1 MIQMQGVRRRTAPR
15 SASGSGGPLQ
25 PRRARHLRPLI
36 IQHRPT
42 RSNHGDI
49 GWAQKVDRTG
59 QFNLAA
65 SGTHRTAVGRRRRF
79 IGCEIRRRRKGRL
92 DAGVGGHARWRR
104 SSKRMGL
111 RVHRREKHNN
121 RDDQMQPRADV
132 ASRHISLNIHRKGL
146 GDHGALRP
154 RVRRKRKGR
163 TAAAASQKAPG
174 SASGRGAPKGHLA
187 AQGAHN
193 TSISACNAPAA
204 LMA

>member
-25 PRRARHLRPLI
+25 ARRARHLRPLI
-36 IQHRPT
+36 VQHRPT

-49 GWAQKVDRTG
+49 GRRQEVGWPG

-65 SGTHRTAVGRRRRF
+65 SGTHRTAVRRRRRF
-79 IGCEIRRRRKGRL
+79 IGCEIRRRRKGGL
-92 DAGVGGHARWRR
+92 DAAVGGHARWRR

-111 RVHRREKHNN
+111 RVHRREEHND
-121 RDDQMQPRADV
+121 RDDQMQPGADA

-154 RVRRKRKGR
+154 WVRRKRKGR

-174 SASGRGAPKGHLA
+174 SSPGQGAPRATWRLRGL
-187 AQGAHN
+187 
-193 TSISACNAPAA
+193 TTLRSRPATRQPP
-204 LMA
+204 